1 MNPSDYIMGVA
12 ATRHEAE
19 SAMPWAPVVPPREP
33 KLRRRVDGVR
43 QATAIALRRAADRLE
58 PEPVCA
64 EC

>member
-1 MNPSDYIMGVA
+1 MNPTAYIMGVA
-12 ATRHEAE
+12 ATRHEVE

-33 KLRRRVDGVR
+33 KLRRRVDSVR
-43 QATAIALRRAADRLE
+43 LATATALRRAADRVE